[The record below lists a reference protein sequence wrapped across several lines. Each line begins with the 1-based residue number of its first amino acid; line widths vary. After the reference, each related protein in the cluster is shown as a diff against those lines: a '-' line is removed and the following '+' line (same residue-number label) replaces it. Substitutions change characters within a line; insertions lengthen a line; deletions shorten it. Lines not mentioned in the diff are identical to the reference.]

1 MAVCFSWSLG
11 VETHL
16 DGHGLLAVLL
26 QNRKPTP
33 RHRVKAAR
41 DTPSSALPLIG
52 VRQNHHNGF

>member
-1 MAVCFSWSLG
+1 M
-11 VETHL
+11 